1 MRRDAAVTEV
11 IGFIVILMLVISS
24 LMIWALVALPDQVER
39 SEVSHVEEIQLAF
52 GEFKTGVDTLWLAN
66 NTGVVRKAVFGL
78 APGARVTE
86 ASILPNL
93 LGSRGTGTLWLE
105 DSTKILPN
113 GSPILPNG
121 SPIYQLRYRSSNQYA
136 ENIEILYVAGAV
148 MVKKG
153 FSDYQMVLNP
163 PMGDNA
169 IIPVLTEPSQS
180 ISGDVLVIAEYQLNG
195 IYSTDHPISFSYESG
210 DSVTTSRIAVFEVAL
225 R

>member
-11 IGFIVILMLVISS
+11 IGFIVILMLVISA

-39 SEVSHVEEIQLAF
+39 SEVSHVEEIQLEF

-93 LGSRGTGTLWLE
+93 LGSRGAGTLWLE
-105 DSTKILPN
+105 NSTKILLN
-113 GSPILPNG
+113 D

-210 DSVTTSRIAVFEVAL
+210 DSVTASRVAVFEVAL